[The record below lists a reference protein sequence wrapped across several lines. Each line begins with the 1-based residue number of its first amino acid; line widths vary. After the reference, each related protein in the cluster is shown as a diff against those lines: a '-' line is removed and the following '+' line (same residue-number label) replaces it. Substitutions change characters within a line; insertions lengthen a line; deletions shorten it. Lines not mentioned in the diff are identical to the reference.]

1 MNKEKISSQEIIDL
15 IASKALI
22 SKRAAEEFI
31 KMMIAT
37 IEEAL
42 LAGDIVKIKNFG
54 TFKLQWNEPR
64 KSVNVHTGEEIILDG
79 YHKVTFIP
87 EASLKDLVNEPF
99 AHLEPVQ
106 LDDESN
112 FVISEKKENE
122 VLDPLRI
129 FTEQASEIKDI
140 LSEIQALSVSS
151 KPVTSEEQVKDQ
163 EQTGIEF
170 EVSKTNEPI
179 ILDKEKVIEQA
190 IEPTEIISE
199 EPVLIE
205 QEETQIISELT
216 DDKIE
221 TSSFLEN
228 AKSKNRKIWFS
239 VLIIL
244 LLLAGTGSGLYFL
257 YPPAKDFTDSTYL
270 KSKKT
275 ILKMSEGVSI
285 TDMLNTISSW
295 VTPETKQTPIPETIF
310 IPKDTSAMDSVTE
323 KPQIDSLQYLFD
335 NPRIYREYL
344 GSERINP
351 GSRLTIISKRYYGN
365 KIFWVYIYEANKDHI
380 PNPDNIPVGTLIRIP
395 KVDSKL
401 IDSTNPRCIQKAK
414 ELHDIYVE

>member
-64 KSVNVHTGEEIILDG
+64 KSVNVRTGEEIILDG

-106 LDDESN
+106 LDDENN
-112 FVISEKKENE
+112 FVISEKHENE
-122 VLDPLRI
+122 VLDPLRT

-151 KPVTSEEQVKDQ
+151 KPVASEEQVKDQ

-170 EVSKTNEPI
+170 EVRKKNEPI
-179 ILDKEKVIEQA
+179 ILDEEKVIEHA
-190 IEPTEIISE
+190 IEPTKIISE

-205 QEETQIISELT
+205 QEESQIISEST

-221 TSSFLEN
+221 TSSFLEI
-228 AKSKNRKIWFS
+228 AKSKNRKIWFL

-270 KSKKT
+270 KSKKS

-295 VTPETKQTPIPETIF
+295 FTPETKQTPIPETIF
-310 IPKDTSAMDSVTE
+310 IPKDTSAMNSVTE

-335 NPRIYREYL
+335 NPRIYRKYL
-344 GSERINP
+344 GSERIKP

>member
-37 IEEAL
+37 IEESL
-42 LAGDIVKIKNFG
+42 LAGDVVKIKNFG
-54 TFKLQWNEPR
+54 TFKLQWNEHR
-64 KSVNVHTGEEIILDG
+64 KSVNVQTGEEIILDG

-151 KPVTSEEQVKDQ
+151 KPVASEEQVKDQ

-228 AKSKNRKIWFS
+228 AKSKNRKIWFL

-270 KSKKT
+270 KNKKT

-295 VTPETKQTPIPETIF
+295 FTPETKQTPIPETIF

>member
-1 MNKEKISSQEIIDL
+1 
-15 IASKALI
+15 
-22 SKRAAEEFI
+22 
-31 KMMIAT
+31 
-37 IEEAL
+37 
-42 LAGDIVKIKNFG
+42 
-54 TFKLQWNEPR
+54 
-64 KSVNVHTGEEIILDG
+64 
-79 YHKVTFIP
+79 
-87 EASLKDLVNEPF
+87 
-99 AHLEPVQ
+99 
-106 LDDESN
+106 
-112 FVISEKKENE
+112 
-122 VLDPLRI
+122 
-129 FTEQASEIKDI
+129 
-140 LSEIQALSVSS
+140 
-151 KPVTSEEQVKDQ
+151 
-163 EQTGIEF
+163 
-170 EVSKTNEPI
+170 
-179 ILDKEKVIEQA
+179 
-190 IEPTEIISE
+190 
-199 EPVLIE
+199 
-205 QEETQIISELT
+205 
-216 DDKIE
+216 
-221 TSSFLEN
+221 
-228 AKSKNRKIWFS
+228 
-239 VLIIL
+239 

-285 TDMLNTISSW
+285 TDMLNTISSG

-344 GSERINP
+344 GSERIKP

>member
-54 TFKLQWNEPR
+54 TFKLQWNEHR
-64 KSVNVHTGEEIILDG
+64 KSVNVQTGEEIILDG

-106 LDDESN
+106 LDDENN
-112 FVISEKKENE
+112 FVISEKHEIE

-151 KPVTSEEQVKDQ
+151 KPVALEEQIKDQ

-170 EVSKTNEPI
+170 ELSKKNEPI

>member
-151 KPVTSEEQVKDQ
+151 KPVASEEQVKDQ

-170 EVSKTNEPI
+170 EVRKKNEPI

-228 AKSKNRKIWFS
+228 AKSKNRKIWFC

-344 GSERINP
+344 GSERIKP

>member
-64 KSVNVHTGEEIILDG
+64 KSVNVQTGEEIILDG

-151 KPVTSEEQVKDQ
+151 KPVASEEQVKDQ

-170 EVSKTNEPI
+170 EVRKKNESI

-228 AKSKNRKIWFS
+228 AKSKNRKIWFC

-295 VTPETKQTPIPETIF
+295 VTPETKQTPTPETIF

>member
-31 KMMIAT
+31 KVMIAT
-37 IEEAL
+37 VEEAL
-42 LAGDIVKIKNFG
+42 LAGDVVKIKNFG

-64 KSVNVHTGEEIILDG
+64 KSVNVQTGEEIILDG
-79 YHKVTFIP
+79 CHKDTFIP
-87 EASLKDLVNEPF
+87 EASLKELVNEPF

-106 LDDESN
+106 LDDENN
-112 FVISEKKENE
+112 FVISEKHEIE
-122 VLDPLRI
+122 VLEPLRI

-151 KPVTSEEQVKDQ
+151 KPVASEQQIKDQ

-170 EVSKTNEPI
+170 EVRKKNEPI
-179 ILDKEKVIEQA
+179 ISDKEKVIENT
-190 IEPTEIISE
+190 IDPTKIISE

-205 QEETQIISELT
+205 QEESQIISEST

-221 TSSFLEN
+221 ISSFLEVV
-228 AKSKNRKIWFS
+228 KSKNRKIWFL

-244 LLLAGTGSGLYFL
+244 LLLAGTGSGLYLL

-270 KSKKT
+270 KNKKT

-335 NPRIYREYL
+335 NMRIYREYL

>member
-22 SKRAAEEFI
+22 SKRAAEEFL

-37 IEEAL
+37 IEETL

-64 KSVNVHTGEEIILDG
+64 KSVNVRTGEEIILDG

-151 KPVTSEEQVKDQ
+151 KPVASEEQVKDQ

-170 EVSKTNEPI
+170 EVRKKNEPI

-205 QEETQIISELT
+205 QEESQIISESI

-221 TSSFLEN
+221 TSSFLEI

-344 GSERINP
+344 GSERIKP